1 MRQLVQWLFGDNN
14 LVPFHLWW
22 RQILLKSEKVYGYFV
37 QDCTSI
43 FLVFSDPGI
52 QYLWQGEISAC
63 KVLVSI
69 KVVPVKNDYFLHA
82 KFELQIY
89 QQINRFLYWYSFY
102 WKKFGTCIS
111 HKPIARLIPTWIWYD
126 LLTLSQILPSNHQLL
141 NSFNFVSL
149 K

>member
-1 MRQLVQWLFGDNN
+1 MVKINFAKKWKSLRIFCPRLYINISGFFWSRYSVLVARGN
-14 LVPFHLWW
+14 
-22 RQILLKSEKVYGYFV
+22 
-37 QDCTSI
+37 
-43 FLVFSDPGI
+43 
-52 QYLWQGEISAC
+52 SAC

-69 KVVPVKNDYFLHA
+69 KVLPVKNDYFLHA
-82 KFELQIY
+82 KFELQRY
-89 QQINRFLYWYSFY
+89 QQMNGFLYWYNFY